1 MVEKMPSAT
10 GEFLRQVA
18 FFISYNG
25 CLPGCRKLSFMSLSR
40 RMNSSPG
47 LNICFRLPA
56 GRNFSLSLDENTSL
70 IAFLDSPVSILR
82 TLMAV
87 SDRYDCKI
95 AVS

>member
-1 MVEKMPSAT
+1 MLWIILFRTLMHEKRT
-10 GEFLRQVA
+10 GQVNLMTKDNWLGTDA
-18 FFISYNG
+18 G
-25 CLPGCRKLSFMSLSR
+25 VVD
-40 RMNSSPG
+40 
-47 LNICFRLPA
+47 RLPA

>member
-1 MVEKMPSAT
+1 MTKVTSLRRTMKMKEPVRYLECT
-10 GEFLRQVA
+10 GSWV
-18 FFISYNG
+18 
-25 CLPGCRKLSFMSLSR
+25 
-40 RMNSSPG
+40 
-47 LNICFRLPA
+47 NICFRLPA

-87 SDRYDCKI
+87 PDRYDCKI

>member
-1 MVEKMPSAT
+1 MYIT
-10 GEFLRQVA
+10 GDPEGIPYSVFTE
-18 FFISYNG
+18 
-25 CLPGCRKLSFMSLSR
+25 KLSYS
-40 RMNSSPG
+40 

>member
-1 MVEKMPSAT
+1 MIQNEIGRDGANGQMKEPVHYLDCT
-10 GEFLRQVA
+10 GSWV
-18 FFISYNG
+18 
-25 CLPGCRKLSFMSLSR
+25 
-40 RMNSSPG
+40 
-47 LNICFRLPA
+47 NIGFRLPA
-56 GRNFSLSLDENTSL
+56 GRDFSLSLDENTSL